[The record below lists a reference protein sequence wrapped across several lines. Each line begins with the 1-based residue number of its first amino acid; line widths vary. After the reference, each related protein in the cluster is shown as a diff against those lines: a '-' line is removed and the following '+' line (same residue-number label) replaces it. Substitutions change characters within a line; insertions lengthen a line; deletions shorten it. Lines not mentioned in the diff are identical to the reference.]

1 MSLLYYAISESMG
14 NLASLD
20 RLEHRL
26 DSQNREAGDKGRI
39 EINVLNSGKL
49 KELKKK
55 CRKTVG
61 SKTMRLD
68 RSSFCFILPKTRLK
82 SPVHILEFEKDQWE
96 SFI

>member
-1 MSLLYYAISESMG
+1 MPFLKAWAIWPLLIDWNTG
-14 NLASLD
+14 WILK
-20 RLEHRL
+20 
-26 DSQNREAGDKGRI
+26 NREAGDKGRI

-68 RSSFCFILPKTRLK
+68 TSKVMLFYSSQK
-82 SPVHILEFEKDQWE
+82 SFEK
-96 SFI
+96 SRP